1 MVTHCMRRYRSE
13 KLRIRTL
20 FKQCTSFSLK
30 WVQENLLG
38 SMTGLDRLIL
48 ILNNLTAQEIDVL
61 PGGRSSYTW
70 SGMNL
75 ETPLI
80 YGKLSQFLCR
90 FNHHLNVFWS
100 LSRSTYE
107 TVPPELT
114 KRLHE
119 QPEIQSEWWEMMN
132 HIIRNMRLHITWIIE
147 MIFTV
152 LWKKLSCPVR
162 NL

>member
-61 PGGRSSYTW
+61 PGGRSSYDMVWYEFRNAT
-70 SGMNL
+70 NL
-75 ETPLI
+75 WQVVAISMQIQPPLECLLI
-80 YGKLSQFLCR
+80 
-90 FNHHLNVFWS
+90 
-100 LSRSTYE
+100 TI
-107 TVPPELT
+107 T
-114 KRLHE
+114 LH
-119 QPEIQSEWWEMMN
+119 
-132 HIIRNMRLHITWIIE
+132 
-147 MIFTV
+147 
-152 LWKKLSCPVR
+152 VR
-162 NL
+162 NSTTGTDEEATRTTRDSIRVMGDDEPYYYKEHAFTYHMDN